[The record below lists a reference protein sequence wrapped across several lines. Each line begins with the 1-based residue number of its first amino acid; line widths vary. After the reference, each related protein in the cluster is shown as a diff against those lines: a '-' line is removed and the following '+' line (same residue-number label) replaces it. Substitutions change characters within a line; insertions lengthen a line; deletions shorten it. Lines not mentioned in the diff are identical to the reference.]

1 MAQITSAGA
10 AMKELLSTAE
20 AVDNVLCRGNLRATK
35 FQLQVQLD
43 SERKDKNELQS
54 VVDELKQAKE
64 QADAERIKHQQD
76 LRLMYKEQEIMKKCQ
91 QSCNALIEQMMSKG
105 PFGDGAL
112 QSFMR
117 TSANSCLFVM
127 SS

>member
-10 AMKELLSTAE
+10 AMKELLSAAE

-54 VVDELKQAKE
+54 VVDELKQSKE
-64 QADAERIKHQQD
+64 QAAADRIKHQQD
-76 LRLMYKEQEIMKKCQ
+76 LHLMYKEQEIMKKCQ
-91 QSCNALIEQMMSKG
+91 QSCNALIE
-105 PFGDGAL
+105 
-112 QSFMR
+112 
-117 TSANSCLFVM
+117 
-127 SS
+127 